1 MNLNLKGKNAFVAGS
16 SKGIGRA
23 TAIELA
29 SLGANVTLA
38 ARNEGRLQEVAAQL
52 DTSMGQHHQY
62 ITIDF
67 QDQQGLQQKV
77 DDLLAKQSYHVLI
90 NNTGGP
96 KGGPIHKASPDEF
109 LQAYNNHIICNHLL
123 LQAMLPGMKEANYGR
138 VINIIS
144 TSVKTPIPNLG
155 VSNTTRGAVA
165 SWAKT
170 MAIELAVFGITV
182 NNVLPG
188 FTNTGRL
195 QEIIDA
201 RASKQGV
208 SQEEIVKQMT
218 STVPANRFGEPS
230 EIAAAAAFLATP
242 AAAYIN
248 GTNVVVDGGR
258 TKCL

>member
-1 MNLNLKGKNAFVAGS
+1 MNLNLNGKNAFVAGS
-16 SKGIGRA
+16 SKGIGRS

-29 SLGANVTLA
+29 SLGATITLA
-38 ARNEGRLQEVAAQL
+38 ARNATKLEEVLGEL
-52 DTSMGQHHQY
+52 DTSNGQQHQY
-62 ITIDF
+62 VTVDF
-67 QDQQGLQQKV
+67 EDQEGLQQKV
-77 DDLLAKQSYHVLI
+77 DSLLAKQPYHILI

-96 KGGPIHKASPDEF
+96 KSGPIHKASTSEF
-109 LQAYNNHIICNHLL
+109 LSAFNNHIICNHLL
-123 LQAMLPGMKEANYGR
+123 LQAMLPGMKKAGYGR

-165 SWAKT
+165 SWAKS
-170 MAIELAVFGITV
+170 MANALAGFGITV

-195 QEIIDA
+195 KEIIEA
-201 RASKQGV
+201 RANKQGV
-208 SQEEIVKQMT
+208 SEEVVIKQMT
-218 STVPANRFGEPS
+218 GTVPANRFGEPS

>member
-1 MNLNLKGKNAFVAGS
+1 MNLNLKNKNAFVAGS
-16 SKGIGRA
+16 SKGIGKA

-29 SLGANVTLA
+29 SLGANITLA
-38 ARNEGRLQEVAAQL
+38 ARNESKLKQVLEEL
-52 DTSMGQHHQY
+52 DTSQGQQHQFL
-62 ITIDF
+62 IIDF
-67 QDQQGLQQKV
+67 EDQQGLQQKV
-77 DDLLAKQSYHVLI
+77 NALVEKKPFHILI

-96 KGGPIHKASPDEF
+96 KGGPIHKANPTEF

-123 LQAMLPGMKEANYGR
+123 LQAMLEGMKAEGFGR

-170 MAIELAVFGITV
+170 MSIELAGFGITV

-195 QEIIDA
+195 NEIIDA
-201 RASKQGV
+201 RANKQGV
-208 SQEEIVKQMT
+208 SQEQVIKQMVA
-218 STVPANRFGEPS
+218 TVPANRFGEPS

>member
-38 ARNEGRLQEVAAQL
+38 ARNESKLQAVAAEL
-52 DTSMGQHHQY
+52 DTSLGQQHQY

-67 QDQQGLQQKV
+67 QDQQGLQQKI
-77 DDLLAKQSYHVLI
+77 DALLEKQSYHVLI

-96 KGGPIHKASPDEF
+96 KSGPIHKASPDEF

-123 LQAMLPGMKEANYGR
+123 LQAMLPGMKEAAFGR
-138 VINIIS
+138 VINIVS

-170 MAIELAVFGITV
+170 MANELAVYGITV

-201 RASKQGV
+201 RANKQGV
-208 SQEEIVKQMT
+208 SQEQIVKQMT
-218 STVPANRFGEPS
+218 ATVPANRFGEPS